1 MGLGVTLSNAL
12 TGMKIGQSALDVLSH
27 NVSNSGTPG
36 YHRRTLSVLDA
47 LNSTSVYARQGTLTR
62 AFNQSLQQHY
72 TIAVSDASFA
82 STKSDYMN
90 RVQTIFGTP
99 GSAGS
104 LDSVFNDFQTALTNL
119 STSPNDFATRADAVQ
134 KAQTLAGSLNELTSQ
149 VQSLRQEVESKIST
163 SVDDINTQLQA
174 LEKINSRLS
183 DKGID
188 ESARATLLDQR
199 DRLVSSLSEQMD
211 IRATY
216 RSDDTVALLTSS
228 GVGILDGKASVF
240 SFSSGGTLSASSQF
254 STDDDKSGVG
264 RLTLL
269 TPSGLTI
276 DLVKQKVLTS
286 GQLAGLIDLRD
297 NSLVQTQ
304 DQLDEIASSLARSM
318 STQTTDGTAVSGG
331 YEADLSTIRNGNDF
345 TFSYS
350 RNGVNKS
357 VRVVRVD
364 DTTKLPLDYEDANG
378 TRVIGLDFSG
388 GTASIASQLQ
398 NKVAGLV
405 FSNPSGST
413 LRVVD
418 DGAAGT
424 TDVTAMATHATVS
437 GTQNGGSALN
447 LFVDINNTD
456 YTNTLD
462 GVGQRRGFA
471 GRITVN
477 SEVVQ
482 NNKLIVQYQTDGSMG
497 DATRVNQL
505 MNNLE
510 NLRFAGGVGSTGLNA
525 SFRLS
530 GTVSDFISQT
540 INYQGNAA
548 QAAISDSDTQS
559 MTLDALGQRLESE
572 YGVDVDE
579 EMARLMELQ
588 NAFSANTRVIQVA
601 QELMKALMEI

>member
-47 LNSTSVYARQGTLTR
+47 LNSSSVYARQGTLTR

-72 TIAVSDASFA
+72 TKAVSDASFA
-82 STKSDYMN
+82 STKSDFLN

-104 LDSVFNDFQTALTNL
+104 LDSAFNSFQTSLTNL

-134 KAQTLAGSLNELTSQ
+134 KAQTLAGTLNEMTSE
-149 VQSLRQEVESKIST
+149 VQSLRQEIESKIST

-188 ESARATLLDQR
+188 QAARATLLDQR
-199 DRLVSSLSEQMD
+199 DRLLGSLSEQMD
-211 IRATY
+211 VRVTY
-216 RSDDTVALLTSS
+216 RGDDTVALLTSS

-240 SFSSGGTLSASSQF
+240 SFASGGTLSATSQF
-254 STDDDKSGVG
+254 NPDEQKSGVG
-264 RLTLL
+264 KLTLL
-269 TPSGLTI
+269 TPAGLTI

-286 GQLAGLIDLRD
+286 GELAGLIDLRD
-297 NSLVQTQ
+297 NTLVQTQ
-304 DQLDEIASSLARSM
+304 DQLDEVASTLARSM
-318 STQTTDGTAVSGG
+318 STQAKAGTAVSGG
-331 YEADLSTIRNGNDF
+331 FEADLSSLRNGNDF
-345 TFSYS
+345 TFNYA
-350 RNGVNKS
+350 RNGVAKQ

-364 DTTKLPLDYEDANG
+364 DTSKLPVDYEDANG
-378 TRVIGLDFSG
+378 VRVIGLDFSG
-388 GTASIASQLQ
+388 GTGSVASQLQ

-405 FSNPSGST
+405 FSNPSANT
-413 LRVVD
+413 IRVID

-424 TDVTAMATHATVS
+424 TDVSALATHATVS
-437 GTQNGGSALN
+437 GTQNGGSALS

-456 YTNTLD
+456 YTDYLD
-462 GVGQRRGFA
+462 GIGQRRGFA
-471 GRITVN
+471 GRISVN
-477 SEVVQ
+477 TEVLQ
-482 NNKLIVQYQTDGSMG
+482 NNKLMVQYQTDGSLG

-505 MNNLE
+505 MSNLE
-510 NLRFAGGVGSTGLNA
+510 NLRFAGGIGSTGSSA

-540 INYQGNAA
+540 INFQGNAA
-548 QAAISDSDTQS
+548 EAASSDNETQS
-559 MTLDALGQRLESE
+559 LTLDALGQRLESE